1 MIRTAFLAAALT
13 LTALSPA
20 LAQEITPAE
29 RAACKSDYESYCRGT
44 FPGGGRIIK
53 CLAGHYEKLSPA
65 CKKIVDSKK

>member
-1 MIRTAFLAAALT
+1 MFRTTLLATTFA

-29 RAACKSDYESYCRGT
+29 RAACKADYEAFCRGT

-53 CLAGHYEKLSPA
+53 CLAGHYAKLSPA